1 MIKVFSTFS
10 RYLQNSTSDVLLHEY
25 VSPLKQA
32 MHAPISTDIAINTN
46 QHHTC
51 KLKIANMEKMF
62 LKYLRC
68 YFSDM
73 YNAERVSYVK

>member
-10 RYLQNSTSDVLLHEY
+10 RYLQNSTSEVLLHKY
-25 VSPLKQA
+25 VSPLKHA
-32 MHAPISTDIAINTN
+32 MQVPINTDIAINTN

-51 KLKIANMEKMF
+51 KLKIANMKKMF
-62 LKYLRC
+62 LRYLRC

-73 YNAERVSYVK
+73 YHAETVSYLH

>member
-10 RYLQNSTSDVLLHEY
+10 RYLQSRTLEVLHKY
-25 VSPLKQA
+25 VSPLKQT